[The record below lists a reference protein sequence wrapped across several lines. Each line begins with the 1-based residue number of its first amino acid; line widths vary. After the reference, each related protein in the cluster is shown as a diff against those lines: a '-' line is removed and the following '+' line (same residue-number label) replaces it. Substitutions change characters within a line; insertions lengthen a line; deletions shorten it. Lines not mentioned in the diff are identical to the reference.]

1 MKKIAWGIVGAGR
14 IAASFVEALAQSKD
28 SELYGV
34 ASRNPQRGKEFAEK
48 WNIKHVYASY
58 QELFEDKNIDVVY
71 IATPHMNHAELSIAA
86 MKAGKSVLCEKAPA
100 INAQELQDVYDCAY
114 KTGCFYMEAMWTK
127 FNPTFRQCVKWVAEG
142 KIGDLLAVYA
152 DFCISREPKAIYADK
167 EYPLNR
173 LYDVNTAGGA
183 LLDVGIYPVTVAFAM
198 VESFLG
204 SQGEEKKLSPDL
216 IQNTCRKAFTGVD
229 AFDSISMQFGNIQT
243 HLSCSI
249 DTECGGQLKSAK
261 IVGTKGT
268 IYMPLFWMGEEAYIL
283 SLDGEH
289 VESCA
294 YPFGINGYEYE
305 IEEFCRCIQLRW
317 QGEEIRESPL
327 HTHRQ
332 SLRVMK
338 ALDTIREN
346 IGLEYPFE
354 KKTHK
359 IKESARILT
368 PTGISGELNFDD
380 KKIVV
385 YTDGGCSGN
394 PGAGGWGCVILAGG
408 EEFTA
413 AGGEINTTNNRMEL
427 SAAIAALSA
436 IEQNEKWKKSSITVY
451 IDSQYVKKGITSWI
465 RSWKKNGWKNSEKQP
480 VKNRDLWEALDAL
493 NSELKV
499 SWQWVKGH
507 AGNKYNEI
515 CDALAKAEVE
525 KYSK

>member
-1 MKKIAWGIVGAGR
+1 MDIIICSSTRDCLILRKSIYFLYQNIENARIYILTARSNFRLFPKRFLRKYNVHPIDELEIVPDR
-14 IAASFVEALAQSKD
+14 DHLEIAASAHFSCKYRFGWYYQQFLKMGFAL
-28 SELYGV
+28 
-34 ASRNPQRGKEFAEK
+34 SR
-48 WNIKHVYASY
+48 
-58 QELFEDKNIDVVY
+58 
-71 IATPHMNHAELSIAA
+71 
-86 MKAGKSVLCEKAPA
+86 
-100 INAQELQDVYDCAY
+100 
-114 KTGCFYMEAMWTK
+114 
-127 FNPTFRQCVKWVAEG
+127 
-142 KIGDLLAVYA
+142 
-152 DFCISREPKAIYADK
+152 YADK

-173 LYDVNTAGGA
+173 LYDMNTAGGA
-183 LLDVGIYPVTVAFAM
+183 LLDVGIYPVTAAFAM

-229 AFDSISMQFGNIQT
+229 AFDSISMQFGNIQV

-283 SLDGEH
+283 SLDGEQ
-289 VESCA
+289 VESCT

-354 KKTHK
+354 KRTHK

-436 IEQNEKWKKSSITVY
+436 IEQNEKWKNSPITVY
-451 IDSQYVKKGITSWI
+451 IDSQYVKNGITSWI

-493 NSELKV
+493 NSALNV